1 MENPRLALLSSS
13 SPKLVMGYPTSLRN
27 PTTPKFSISTT
38 RPSLPFSLR
47 ISKTAP
53 HASIFSIS
61 ALANSHGHRRTSKNG
76 KLGSEYFASI
86 SSSSG
91 KQTASVGVNP
101 QPVSPPPSQIG
112 SPLFWVGVGVGL
124 SAIFSW
130 VRITGGYQGKELG
143 FRVKVGAERW
153 MVSSFV
159 DGKLNYAMQQ
169 AFKSLTEQMNTQ
181 NNQFNPA
188 FSARPPFPFSPPPA
202 SQPSTSPS
210 PAASQPAITVDIP
223 ATKVEAAPTTDV
235 GKQKETDFL
244 EEREIKEETKKYAF
258 VDISPEETSLNTPFS
273 SVEDDNDTSSSKDVQ
288 FAKKVFQNGAAFKEG
303 QGAAEGSQST
313 RPFLSVEALE
323 KMMEDPTMQK
333 MVYPYLPEEM
343 RNPTTFKWMLQN
355 PQYRQQLEDMLN
367 NMGGS
372 GKWDSQMM
380 DSLKDFDLNSAE
392 VKQQFD
398 QIGLTPEEV
407 ISKIMANPDV
417 AMAFQNPR
425 VQQAI
430 MECSQNPLNISK
442 YQNDKECLLLCG
454 VLDLCFPAGYG
465 CLQQNIRALPWD
477 DWLTLILSFLE
488 DHGFP
493 GQTECA
499 AAVSGFLW
507 LSGGCKSANEVNYSK
522 MAEASIK
529 VKAKGLRHH
538 IPSSGHKTYMI
549 SASLT
554 KREAGKALFGDH
566 ILDKISS

>member
-1 MENPRLALLSSS
+1 
-13 SPKLVMGYPTSLRN
+13 
-27 PTTPKFSISTT
+27 
-38 RPSLPFSLR
+38 
-47 ISKTAP
+47 
-53 HASIFSIS
+53 
-61 ALANSHGHRRTSKNG
+61 
-76 KLGSEYFASI
+76 
-86 SSSSG
+86 
-91 KQTASVGVNP
+91 
-101 QPVSPPPSQIG
+101 
-112 SPLFWVGVGVGL
+112 
-124 SAIFSW
+124 
-130 VRITGGYQGKELG
+130 
-143 FRVKVGAERW
+143 
-153 MVSSFV
+153 
-159 DGKLNYAMQQ
+159 MQQ

-188 FSARPPFPFSPPPA
+188 FSARPPFPFSPSPA

-235 GKQKETDFL
+235 GKEKETGFL

-273 SVEDDNDTSSSKDVQ
+273 SVEDENNTSSSKDVHFAKEVSSSKDVQ
-288 FAKKVFQNGAAFKEG
+288 FDKEVFQNGAAFKQG
-303 QGAAEGSQST
+303 PGAAESFQST
-313 RPFLSVEALE
+313 RPLLSVEALE

-380 DSLKDFDLNSAE
+380 DSFKDFDLNSAE

-430 MECSQNPLNISK
+430 MECSQNPINITK
-442 YQNDKECLLLCG
+442 YQNDKEVMDVFNKISEL
-454 VLDLCFPAGYG
+454 
-465 CLQQNIRALPWD
+465 
-477 DWLTLILSFLE
+477 
-488 DHGFP
+488 FP
-493 GQTECA
+493 GMT
-499 AAVSGFLW
+499 G
-507 LSGGCKSANEVNYSK
+507 
-522 MAEASIK
+522 
-529 VKAKGLRHH
+529 
-538 IPSSGHKTYMI
+538 
-549 SASLT
+549 
-554 KREAGKALFGDH
+554 
-566 ILDKISS
+566 